1 MSAKDNTPKNTKDKM
16 GENAD
21 LQANHNIED
30 VLSWLE
36 QNAITE
42 VECLVSDM
50 AGIPRGKIVPVNKF
64 KSAIIERNLRL
75 PEYVFGQMVT
85 GDYIDSE
92 VLRETNSDIILMP
105 DIDGMRL
112 VPWYKEPTAQVIHD
126 AVYHNGEVVDVA
138 PRQVL
143 KNVLKKFEEM
153 GLRPMIAPELEFF
166 LVRREAAAETPLS
179 PPVGKSGR
187 AEMAPQAY
195 GIDAVNEFDPL
206 FEDIYDY
213 CDVQNLDVDTLS
225 HEAGAAQMEI
235 NFNHG
240 DVMDLAD
247 QTFIFKR
254 TVRQAALDHDVH
266 ATFMAKPMQ
275 TQPGSAMHVHVSVMD
290 EDGKNIFSDEEG
302 EPTDRFNHAIG
313 GMQRYLSAAMPL
325 MAPYVNSYRR
335 LLSGEDSPTNLAW
348 GVDNRTVGLR
358 VPRSS
363 PENRRIENRIP
374 GADAN
379 PYLAIAATLA
389 SVYLGLKN
397 ETKARRE
404 ETKSAE
410 DITTIPRNLDV
421 ALDKLEKET
430 ALHDVLGEE
439 FVKVFVEIKRAEGEA
454 YLQVIS
460 PWEREYL
467 LLNV

>member
-1 MSAKDNTPKNTKDKM
+1 MNKELIN
-16 GENAD
+16 
-21 LQANHNIED
+21 
-30 VLSWLE
+30 WLE
-36 QNAITE
+36 ANAITE

-50 AGIPRGKIVPVNKF
+50 AGIPRGKIVPVKKF
-64 KSAIIERNLRL
+64 KSAIQEQNLRL

-85 GDYIDSE
+85 GDYVDSE
-92 VLRETNSDIILMP
+92 ILRETNSDIILVP
-105 DIDGMRL
+105 DASGVRF

-126 AVYHNGEVVDVA
+126 AIYHDGSVVDVA

-143 KNVLKKFEEM
+143 KNVIAKFEEL
-153 GLRPMIAPELEFF
+153 GLKPIIAPELEFF
-166 LVRREAAAETPLS
+166 LVRKESESDTPLS
-179 PPVGKSGR
+179 PPIGKSGR

-213 CDVQNLDVDTLS
+213 CDIQNLDVDTLS

-240 DVMDLAD
+240 EVLDLAD

-275 TQPGSAMHVHVSVMD
+275 SQPGSAMHVHVSVMD
-290 EDGKNIFSDEEG
+290 QETGLNIFSDEEG
-302 EPTDRFNHAIG
+302 EATDRFNYAIG

-358 VPRSS
+358 VPRSA
-363 PENRRIENRIP
+363 PQQRRIENRVP

-389 SVYLGLKN
+389 AVYLGLSN
-397 ETKARRE
+397 ETRARRE
-404 ETKSAE
+404 QTKSAE
-410 DITTIPRNLDV
+410 DVTTIPRNLDA

-430 ALHDVLGEE
+430 ALHEVLGEE
-439 FVKVFVEIKRAEGEA
+439 FVKVFLEIKRAEGEA

>member
-1 MSAKDNTPKNTKDKM
+1 MNKN
-16 GENAD
+16 
-21 LQANHNIED
+21 LIE
-30 VLSWLE
+30 WLE
-36 QNAITE
+36 ANAITE

-50 AGIPRGKIVPVNKF
+50 AGIPRGKIVPVKKF
-64 KSAIIERNLRL
+64 KSAIQEQNLRL

-85 GDYIDSE
+85 GDYVDSDI
-92 VLRETNSDIILMP
+92 LRETNSDIILVP
-105 DIDGMRL
+105 DASGVRF

-126 AVYHNGEVVDVA
+126 AIYHDGSVVDVA

-143 KNVLKKFEEM
+143 KNVIAKFEEM
-153 GLRPMIAPELEFF
+153 GLKPIIAPELEFF
-166 LVRREAAAETPLS
+166 LVRKESESDTPLS
-179 PPVGKSGR
+179 PPIGKSGR

-213 CDVQNLDVDTLS
+213 CDTQNLDVDTLS

-240 DVMDLAD
+240 EVLDLAD

-275 TQPGSAMHVHVSVMD
+275 SQPGSAMHVHVSVLD
-290 EDGKNIFSDEEG
+290 QATGQNIFSDEEG
-302 EPTDRFNHAIG
+302 EATERFNYAIG

-358 VPRSS
+358 VPRSA
-363 PENRRIENRIP
+363 PQQRRIENRVP

-389 SVYLGLKN
+389 AVYLGLVN
-397 ETKARRE
+397 ETRARRE
-404 ETKSAE
+404 QTKSAE
-410 DITTIPRNLDV
+410 DVTTIPRNLDA

-430 ALHDVLGEE
+430 ALHEVLGEE
-439 FVKVFVEIKRAEGEA
+439 FVKVFLEIKRAEGEA